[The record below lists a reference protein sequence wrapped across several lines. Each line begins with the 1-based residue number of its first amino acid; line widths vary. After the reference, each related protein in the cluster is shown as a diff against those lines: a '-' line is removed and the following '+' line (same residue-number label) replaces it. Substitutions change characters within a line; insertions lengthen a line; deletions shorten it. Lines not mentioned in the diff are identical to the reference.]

1 MLISRVNIVRLKKN
15 SFLKAFLMQGKNH
28 MEEQLFDFKKVDVY
42 LQLSISLQFT
52 ILNE

>member
-1 MLISRVNIVRLKKN
+1 
-15 SFLKAFLMQGKNH
+15 MQGKNH
-28 MEEQLFDFKKVDVY
+28 MEEQLFGFKKTTPYDY